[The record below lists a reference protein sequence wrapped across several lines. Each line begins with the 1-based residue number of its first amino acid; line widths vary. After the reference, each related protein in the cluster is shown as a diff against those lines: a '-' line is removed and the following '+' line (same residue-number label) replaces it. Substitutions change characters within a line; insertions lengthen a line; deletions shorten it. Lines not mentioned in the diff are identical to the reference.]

1 MSYYRSKVVEQIKAW
16 VGYNESDGSHKKIID
31 IYNSHKPLARGYAV
45 KYTDEWCATTVSAV
59 AIKLGYTK
67 IIPTECSCT
76 KMIELLKKIGAW
88 QENDAYKPQP
98 GDILFYDWDDTGKGD
113 NKNGPD
119 HVGIVEKVS
128 GTTIT
133 VIEGNYSQSVKRRQI
148 PVNGKYIRGYGVPK
162 YDAEPAKVETKPVTK
177 PAATY
182 TLKEFIKDVQKACG
196 AAVDGIAGP
205 ETLSKT
211 VTLSY
216 KKNNK
221 HAAVKAVQKRLVA
234 LGYSEVGTADG
245 VAGPKFT
252 SAVAH
257 FQQDN
262 KCAVDG
268 EITARNKTWKKLLG
282 ML

>member
-16 VGYNESDGSHKKIID
+16 IGYNESDGSHKKIID

-88 QENDAYKPQP
+88 QENDAYKPEP
-98 GDILFYDWDDTGKGD
+98 GDILFYDWDDIGKGD

-128 GTTIT
+128 GNTIT

-162 YDAEPAKVETKPVTK
+162 YDAEPAKVETKPATK
-177 PAATY
+177 PTNTY
-182 TLKEFIKDVQKACG
+182 TLKQFIKDVQKACG

-211 VTLSY
+211 VTLSA
-216 KKNNK
+216 KKNNR
-221 HAAVKAVQKRLVA
+221 HAAVKAVQKRLAA
-234 LGYSEVGTADG
+234 LGYPEVGTADG

-257 FQQDN
+257 FQLDN